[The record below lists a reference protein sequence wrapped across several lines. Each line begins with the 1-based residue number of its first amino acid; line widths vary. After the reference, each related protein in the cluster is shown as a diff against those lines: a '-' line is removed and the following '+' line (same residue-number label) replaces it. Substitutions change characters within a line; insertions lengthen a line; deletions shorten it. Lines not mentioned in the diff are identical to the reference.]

1 MKETAAATGFVKDKT
16 RWSSAGEAIA
26 RATPDDAE
34 QGVVF
39 ALTNSLLT
47 GQTPHFDGGEPLT

>member
-1 MKETAAATGFVKDKT
+1 MATGFAEDKT
-16 RWSSAGEAIA
+16 RWSSAEEAIA

-39 ALTNSLLT
+39 ALTNSFLT
-47 GQTPHFDGGEPLT
+47 GQTLHFDGGEPLT

>member
-1 MKETAAATGFVKDKT
+1 MATGFAKDKT
-16 RWSSAGEAIA
+16 ALVIGREAIA

-39 ALTNSLLT
+39 ALTNSFLT
-47 GQTPHFDGGEPLT
+47 GQTLHFDGGEPLT